1 LAALLERRRPRGR
14 STGHLYSVGARDDIG
29 AALLCALLTLVVDE
43 KALAVRSHG
52 DWTFK
57 RVTEIQTWRLHLI
70 ASGDAM
76 H

>member
-29 AALLCALLTLVVDE
+29 AALDLDVGD
-43 KALAVRSHG
+43 LAVRSHG